1 MAESRTAESIAA
13 IAPNDIVLKVD
24 GKEGADLYVVRFDD
38 ETPGAL
44 PKLGVL
50 DKESADHEALMSD
63 FEAGMLMGVPT
74 GGDAAKDGVFRFDP
88 QKARGN
94 VDAWAAKR
102 ERQTEAPNDGEGD
115 AGKYDVL
122 FSRPEGGAIPA
133 VYNIRFTEKAG
144 EPIVPFKTARV
155 EDAAALESI
164 VSVFRSGTYL
174 AFLDQLGAPTGFTCT
189 LLNTERFWR
198 R

>member
-63 FEAGMLMGVPT
+63 FEAGLLMGVPT

-115 AGKYDVL
+115 AG
-122 FSRPEGGAIPA
+122 
-133 VYNIRFTEKAG
+133 
-144 EPIVPFKTARV
+144 
-155 EDAAALESI
+155 
-164 VSVFRSGTYL
+164 
-174 AFLDQLGAPTGFTCT
+174 
-189 LLNTERFWR
+189 
-198 R
+198 